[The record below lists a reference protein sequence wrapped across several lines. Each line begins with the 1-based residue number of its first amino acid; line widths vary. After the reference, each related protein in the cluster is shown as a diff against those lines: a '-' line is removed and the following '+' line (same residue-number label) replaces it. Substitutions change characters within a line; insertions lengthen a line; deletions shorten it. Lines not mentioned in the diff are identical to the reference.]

1 MEGFSWVIEEELAGM
16 PKPGASAFWTGGS
29 GQTAVE
35 RDLRSVKAA
44 GVRAVV
50 SLTLESLE
58 ESAVRFAGL
67 DFLHL
72 PIPDLAPPTPAD
84 IDRFVAFVETSV
96 GRGRPVAVHCQMGKG
111 RTGTMAACY
120 LVKRGH
126 DAVEA
131 IRRVR
136 AARPGSIETPEQE
149 RAVVSYAAHLAEAG
163 V

>member
-16 PKPGASAFWTGGS
+16 PKPGASAPWAAGPE
-29 GQTAVE
+29 QAAIE
-35 RDLRSVKAA
+35 RDLRFVKAE

-50 SLTLESLE
+50 SLTLESPE

-84 IDRFVAFVETSV
+84 IDRFVAFVEASV
-96 GRGRPVAVHCQMGKG
+96 GLGRPVAVHCRMGMG

-120 LVKRGH
+120 LVRRGH
-126 DAVEA
+126 DAAEA

-136 AARPGSIETPEQE
+136 EARPGSIETPDQE
-149 RAVVSYAAHLAEAG
+149 GAIVSYAAHLAEAG
-163 V
+163 A